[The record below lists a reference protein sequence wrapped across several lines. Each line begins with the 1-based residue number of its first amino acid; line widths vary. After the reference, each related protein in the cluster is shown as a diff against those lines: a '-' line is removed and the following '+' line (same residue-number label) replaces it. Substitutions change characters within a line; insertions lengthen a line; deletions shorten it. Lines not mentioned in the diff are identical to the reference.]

1 MANERSGADAHRR
14 EVHEGNR
21 AGARLGEANGRRNT
35 ATRSGETSTGNA
47 DTRRGETAAR
57 KMNARREEAAARNAA
72 AARRNGMDDGL
83 DELMRMSH
91 EQEWLG
97 RRPIA
102 APQSSKRGNPIV
114 IVIAIV
120 CAVIAIALIIAVATF
135 LLN

>member
-47 DTRRGETAAR
+47 DARRGETAAR

-91 EQEWLG
+91 DREWLG

-102 APQSSKRGNPIV
+102 APQSNKRGNP

>member
-1 MANERSGADAHRR
+1 MANERSGADAHHR

-21 AGARLGEANGRRNT
+21 AGARLGEASGRRNA

-47 DTRRGETAAR
+47 DVRRGETTAR
-57 KMNARREEAAARNAA
+57 KMDTRREEAAARNAA

-91 EQEWLG
+91 DQEWLG
-97 RRPIA
+97 RRPVA
-102 APQSSKRGNPIV
+102 APQSSRRGNP

-120 CAVIAIALIIAVATF
+120 CAIIAIALIIAVATF